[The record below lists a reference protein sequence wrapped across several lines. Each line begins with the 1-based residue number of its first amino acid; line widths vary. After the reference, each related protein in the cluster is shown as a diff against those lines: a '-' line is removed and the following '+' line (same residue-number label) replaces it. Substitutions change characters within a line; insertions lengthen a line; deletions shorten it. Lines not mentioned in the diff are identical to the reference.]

1 MFDIC
6 YKNFSVAISYQCM
19 RGMIIRLFYNSPDTV
34 FDFINNPLLVCTDIL
49 LVIDLA
55 LVEWIL

>member
-1 MFDIC
+1 
-6 YKNFSVAISYQCM
+6 M

-49 LVIDLA
+49 IVIDLA

>member
-1 MFDIC
+1 MLQKFQFC
-6 YKNFSVAISYQCM
+6 NFVSMHAWH
-19 RGMIIRLFYNSPDTV
+19 GMIIRLFYNSPDTV